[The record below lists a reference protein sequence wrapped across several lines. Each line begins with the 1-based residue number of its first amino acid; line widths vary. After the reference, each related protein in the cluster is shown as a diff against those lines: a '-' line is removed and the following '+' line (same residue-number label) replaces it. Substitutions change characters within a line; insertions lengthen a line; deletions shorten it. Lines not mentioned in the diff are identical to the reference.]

1 VKKLIDMKYYS
12 AILSLF
18 GLSFFIIIALLYLGN
33 VSRNFEKSNIILKKN
48 IVLFKD
54 QININEIEYS
64 LVTNYDYLTK
74 LQKLYLAENIYN
86 QVNNIIT
93 FNDLKNKDI
102 NNFYTVGMK

>member
-1 VKKLIDMKYYS
+1 MKKLIDMKYYS

-33 VSRNFEKSNIILKKN
+33 VSRDFEKSNIILKKN

-102 NNFYTVGMK
+102 NNFYTIGMK

>member
-1 VKKLIDMKYYS
+1 M
-12 AILSLF
+12 
-18 GLSFFIIIALLYLGN
+18 YLGN

>member
-1 VKKLIDMKYYS
+1 MKYYS

-33 VSRNFEKSNIILKKN
+33 VSRDFEKSNIILKKN

>member
-1 VKKLIDMKYYS
+1 M
-12 AILSLF
+12 
-18 GLSFFIIIALLYLGN
+18 YLGN
-33 VSRNFEKSNIILKKN
+33 VSRDFEKSNIILKKN

>member
-1 VKKLIDMKYYS
+1 M
-12 AILSLF
+12 
-18 GLSFFIIIALLYLGN
+18 YLGN
-33 VSRNFEKSNIILKKN
+33 VSRDFEKSNIILKKN

-54 QININEIEYS
+54 EININEIEYS